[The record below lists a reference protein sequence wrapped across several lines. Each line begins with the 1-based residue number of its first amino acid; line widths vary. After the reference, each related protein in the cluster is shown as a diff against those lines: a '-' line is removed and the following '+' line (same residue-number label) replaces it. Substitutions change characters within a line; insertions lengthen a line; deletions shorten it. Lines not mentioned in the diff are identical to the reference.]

1 MSGARAVWK
10 GMLRILS
17 REGADLWVSGF
28 FFKSVVQAVLL
39 FATETWVV
47 TLCMGRV
54 LGGFQDQVARHLMG
68 RIPQR
73 KPESKWEYTS
83 EVTAREGAGFKTTED
98 YIRRRQ
104 NTVSQYIAMRSLL
117 KICEGTER
125 TPGARVGM
133 W

>member
-1 MSGARAVWK
+1 MAEDNYWTVVVRNLSGARAVWK

-54 LGGFQDQVARHLMG
+54 LGGFQDQVARNLTG
-68 RIPQR
+68 RIQWQWVDG
-73 KPESKWEYTS
+73 KW
-83 EVTAREGAGFKTTED
+83 
-98 YIRRRQ
+98 
-104 NTVSQYIAMRSLL
+104 
-117 KICEGTER
+117 
-125 TPGARVGM
+125 
-133 W
+133 